1 MFFQLA
7 ARTFLHTCGFDWFR
21 FLVRVVLFDEEV
33 PGKDLAALMSIQVV
47 AVAFVVA
54 KIGLKQLI
62 GLTVVNLS
70 ATRVAAVI
78 LQDVTVSS

>member
-1 MFFQLA
+1 
-7 ARTFLHTCGFDWFR
+7 
-21 FLVRVVLFDEEV
+21 
-33 PGKDLAALMSIQVV
+33 MSIQVV

-78 LQDVTVSS
+78 LQDVTVSA